1 MPIFS
6 LDFHYISLFPSG
18 SFSQLSK
25 WIFCNKFS
33 MHIFRNLGFLF
44 SKAIVGNRL
53 LAKFGKS
60 ESNGNKNKKTPRGLS
75 LLCTHAEKSIINKLQ
90 KSRKQQNEINHAA
103 KYIRAGQTDSVTVH
117 FWRRHRSQGRCAT
130 HVAWNRWHIVITC
143 QRRLHAQPPSTP
155 HPSLPFCC
163 ALHCRPSWQKFI
175 FIPMSPCHN
184 LMDFQVI
191 SGILL

>member
-33 MHIFRNLGFLF
+33 MHIFVILVFYFRKQLWGTGYWP
-44 SKAIVGNRL
+44 SSASQRAMETKI
-53 LAKFGKS
+53 
-60 ESNGNKNKKTPRGLS
+60 KKTPRGLS